1 MNITQVLVAIVPFVK
16 NTSLTALIVTT
27 VPPVGHSLN
36 YTTIFLSVTQQSL
49 SIFFGTFE
57 DP

>member
-1 MNITQVLVAIVPFVK
+1 MNITQVLVAVVPFV

-36 YTTIFLSVTQQSL
+36 YTPVFLSVTL
-49 SIFFGTFE
+49 DFLRYT
-57 DP
+57 

>member
-1 MNITQVLVAIVPFVK
+1 MNIAQVLVAVVPFVK

-36 YTTIFLSVTQQSL
+36 YTTVFLSVTL
-49 SIFFGTFE
+49 DFLRYT
-57 DP
+57 